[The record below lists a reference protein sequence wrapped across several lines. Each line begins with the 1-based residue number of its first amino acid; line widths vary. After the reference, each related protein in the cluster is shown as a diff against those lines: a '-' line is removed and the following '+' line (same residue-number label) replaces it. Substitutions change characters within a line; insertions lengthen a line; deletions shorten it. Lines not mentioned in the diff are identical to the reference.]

1 LQEKCTA
8 VHDPKKLFSRLM
20 RYLNSFRH
28 RMIWKLVG
36 KVTDIETAFLHGY
49 LKETIYTEMPK
60 GIKAKMAACLIL
72 KGTTQNCF
80 VTEGLWFQGQ
90 PC

>member
-1 LQEKCTA
+1 
-8 VHDPKKLFSRLM
+8 M

-72 KGTTQNCF
+72 KGLPKIVLSLKVCGF
-80 VTEGLWFQGQ
+80 KGSPVD
-90 PC
+90 PCLSIKLFYL